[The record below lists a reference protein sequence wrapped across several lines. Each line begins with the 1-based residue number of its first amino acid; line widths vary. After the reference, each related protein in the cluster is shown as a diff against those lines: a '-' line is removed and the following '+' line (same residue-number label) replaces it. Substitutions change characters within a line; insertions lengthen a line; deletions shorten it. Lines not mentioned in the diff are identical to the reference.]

1 MIIDISSFQGSI
13 NWAKVLKENN
23 VERVILRSTTK
34 NGNLDTRLI
43 ENYNGILKNSFN
55 GVLDVYKFAYSKNYM
70 DAIIECEKALRALN
84 EKGILR
90 AVNIFWLD
98 LENID
103 GARFSQRQAAE
114 VIGAYR
120 VMCESY
126 GVDFGIYANY
136 DYVKNVLPKWASIY
150 PLWLARYNKI
160 TGDVKPFKIE
170 MWQYT
175 SNGKVAGIPAA
186 VDLSRY
192 VSEVKL

>member
-1 MIIDISSFQGSI
+1 MIIDVSSFQGSI
-13 NWAKVLKENN
+13 NWAKVFKENN
-23 VERVILRSTTK
+23 IERIILRSTTK

-43 ENYNGILKNSFN
+43 ENYNGILKNGFK
-55 GVLDVYKFAYSKNYM
+55 GVLDVYKFAYSKSYT
-70 DAIIECEKALRALN
+70 DALIESEKALRALN

-90 AVNIFWLD
+90 GVNIFWLD

-103 GARFSQRQAAE
+103 GSRFSPRQAAE

-136 DYVKNVLPKWASIY
+136 DYVKNVLPKWAATY

-170 MWQYT
+170 IWQYT
-175 SNGKVAGIPAA
+175 SNGKVSGIPAA